1 MAGATRQD
9 VVDAFD
15 AALKQY
21 QKVKDL
27 DGKFDLVAGELMK
40 IGNRGYQLQRKE
52 RLETTTPVPA
62 KADEP
67 EEEKQGDGLTEMTV
81 DQLRKMAASNG
92 IKVTSRSTKKDLIAK
107 LATL

>member
-52 RLETTTPVPA
+52 RLETTTPAPV
-62 KADEP
+62 KAEEP
-67 EEEKQGDGLTEMTV
+67 EPVVTLTDLSV
-81 DQLRKMAASNG
+81 QQLRDMAKSNG